1 MQKYFKRIAEYVKAF
16 QYNGETREELP
27 QWVLELE
34 KDCHYLNS
42 FTINK
47 YTSYMMFDGNEI
59 KNTDWIVVTQEEQ
72 FLMSDAAFR
81 ELYEVDDMEDLA

>member
-34 KDCHYLNS
+34 KDHYHIND
-42 FTINK
+42 FTVNK
-47 YTSYMMFDGNEI
+47 YTSEMMFDATVI